1 MPKDTRKHEFIKYGS
16 PYDQL
21 DRLFVALGQSWRGI
35 DAVEFKDGLPVGYI
49 SHYNLEE
56 NETPI
61 DRLPQVS
68 HPSLLIAREIFV
80 FKNKVHFC
88 YEQWGITLDEIEQ
101 LWPVFQLS
109 EVEVA
114 LICKAVSPQFM
125 TKSNGLK
132 LTFLK
137 TLEGLRY
144 LHKDLDICYGGLTG
158 KNVLITKEGDVKI
171 SKAQFNTMQ
180 ELADFFCSW
189 YWRDSLQEAG
199 R

>member
-1 MPKDTRKHEFIKYGS
+1 
-16 PYDQL
+16 
-21 DRLFVALGQSWRGI
+21 
-35 DAVEFKDGLPVGYI
+35 
-49 SHYNLEE
+49 
-56 NETPI
+56 
-61 DRLPQVS
+61 
-68 HPSLLIAREIFV
+68 
-80 FKNKVHFC
+80 
-88 YEQWGITLDEIEQ
+88 
-101 LWPVFQLS
+101 
-109 EVEVA
+109 
-114 LICKAVSPQFM
+114 M

-180 ELADFFCSW
+180 ELADFFCSR
-189 YWRDSLQEAG
+189 YWRDSLQEAE

>member
-1 MPKDTRKHEFIKYGS
+1 MAPVQKLDSPIELPGHRWTIFPGTIASSTPMPKDTRKHEFIKYGS

-101 LWPVFQLS
+101 L
-109 EVEVA
+109 
-114 LICKAVSPQFM
+114 
-125 TKSNGLK
+125 
-132 LTFLK
+132 
-137 TLEGLRY
+137 
-144 LHKDLDICYGGLTG
+144 
-158 KNVLITKEGDVKI
+158 
-171 SKAQFNTMQ
+171 
-180 ELADFFCSW
+180 
-189 YWRDSLQEAG
+189 
-199 R
+199 